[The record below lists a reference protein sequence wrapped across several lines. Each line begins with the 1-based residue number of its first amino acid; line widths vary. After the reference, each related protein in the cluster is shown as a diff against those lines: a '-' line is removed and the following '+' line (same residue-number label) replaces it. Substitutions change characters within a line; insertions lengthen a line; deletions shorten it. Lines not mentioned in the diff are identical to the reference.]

1 MNAIVDFHAH
11 PYLNEEQNLC
21 MYEGVTPPDAISMR
35 DQLTEN
41 GIGMICGCVL
51 RRDRAFSFGE
61 LNDSA
66 LRLRELLGDFYVP
79 GFHIHPAHVA
89 RSVAEIERMREQGV
103 HLIGE
108 LVPYMHGWG
117 DFGHTPYV
125 RELNE
130 ILCAADPYPMTVSF
144 HTTWEWP
151 IDEVIAAH
159 PGLTFVA
166 AHPGE
171 RESVEKHIARM
182 RAHENV
188 YLDLS
193 GTGIFRFGS
202 IRRLVNAVGAERI
215 LFGTDY
221 PICNPEMYIHAVLGE
236 RLSSGEQEKIFGQNA
251 KRILKITAAQGL

>member
-1 MNAIVDFHAH
+1 MNGIVDFHTH

-21 MYEGVTPPDAISMR
+21 MYEGSASPDPLAMR
-35 DQLTEN
+35 AQLQES

-51 RRDRAFSFGE
+51 RKDRAFSLRE

-66 LRLRELLGDFYVP
+66 LRLREMLGDFYVP
-79 GFHIHPAHVA
+79 GFHIHPAYVA
-89 RSVAEIERMREQGV
+89 QSATEIERMHAQGV

-117 DFGHTPYV
+117 DFGHAPYV
-125 RELNE
+125 RELHE
-130 ILCAADPYPMTVSF
+130 ILTAADPYPVTVSF

-151 IDEVIAAH
+151 IDAVIAAH

-171 RESVEKHIARM
+171 RESVEKHISRM
-182 RAHENV
+182 RTYENV

-202 IRRLVNAVGAERI
+202 IRHLVNAVGSERI
-215 LFGTDY
+215 LFGTDF
-221 PICNPEMYIHAVLGE
+221 PICNPEMYVHAVLGE
-236 RLSSGEQEKIFGQNA
+236 RLGSGVQEKIFSQNA
-251 KRILKITAAQGL
+251 RRILGL